1 MPRITSNRTAQPLGA
16 EELRTIRTLTEH
28 YFTRRGQ
35 LVGGPANAVYAVGG
49 SDLFD
54 WLSRQTPEGAT
65 ISETMAAIVLDVMHE
80 ETDDEH

>member
-1 MPRITSNRTAQPLGA
+1 MPRIISTHKAQPLDS
-16 EELRTIRTLTEH
+16 ETLRTIRTLTEH

-54 WLSRQTPEGAT
+54 WLSRQTPKGAT
-65 ISETMAAIVLDVMHE
+65 IAETMAAIALDAMHE
-80 ETDDEH
+80 EDDQ

>member
-1 MPRITSNRTAQPLGA
+1 MPRITSTHKAQPLDA
-16 EELRTIRTLTEH
+16 ETLRTIRTLTEH

-54 WLSRQTPEGAT
+54 WLSRQTPKGAT
-65 ISETMAAIVLDVMHE
+65 ISETMAAIALDAMHE
-80 ETDDEH
+80 ETDDV